1 MPRVPCTYLHVSAP
15 ALHGGGP
22 VFELGILAVGA
33 LLVRDRLAQ
42 VGAHRSVTPCAFSC
56 LVSAVA
62 PAAKMSPA
70 ELTAERRSCLPR
82 QPLRWVVAR
91 WNSHARLSLPF
102 RIQRNLTPSV
112 ACHTSAACGRRA
124 LFVVDEV
131 RIPSRRYS
139 TAASTVKS
147 FGRAVSHESRPIF
160 QSDTIAVQFGDESEI
175 AHRVSV
181 HLVRN
186 DLIGVNDE
194 LFPRLPPME
203 MDEFVPT
210 QRLAPT

>member
-1 MPRVPCTYLHVSAP
+1 MRGQPGVLIREGSGGRRIGARAKRTRMTTFRARGCRPVPRVPCTYLHVSAP

-102 RIQRNLTPSV
+102 RLQRNLTPSV
-112 ACHTSAACGRRA
+112 
-124 LFVVDEV
+124 
-131 RIPSRRYS
+131 
-139 TAASTVKS
+139 
-147 FGRAVSHESRPIF
+147 SHERRVWAPRVVCRRRSADPKQEIF
-160 QSDTIAVQFGDESEI
+160 DC
-175 AHRVSV
+175 RVNS
-181 HLVRN
+181 
-186 DLIGVNDE
+186 
-194 LFPRLPPME
+194 
-203 MDEFVPT
+203 
-210 QRLAPT
+210 

>member
-1 MPRVPCTYLHVSAP
+1 MTTFRARGCRPVPRVPCTYLHVSAP

-91 WNSHARLSLPF
+91 WNSHSRLSLPF
-102 RIQRNLTPSV
+102 QIQRNLTPSV

-147 FGRAVSHESRPIF
+147 FGRAVSHESRP
-160 QSDTIAVQFGDESEI
+160 DL
-175 AHRVSV
+175 SV
-181 HLVRN
+181 RQDSSTVWR
-186 DLIGVNDE
+186 
-194 LFPRLPPME
+194 
-203 MDEFVPT
+203 
-210 QRLAPT
+210 

>member
-1 MPRVPCTYLHVSAP
+1 MEGSGGRRIGARAKRTRMTTFRARGCRPVPRVPCTYLHVSAP

-91 WNSHARLSLPF
+91 WNSHSRLSLPF
-102 RIQRNLTPSV
+102 QIQRNLTPSV
-112 ACHTSAACGRRA
+112 ACHTSAACGRRT

-131 RIPSRRYS
+131 RIPSWRYS

-147 FGRAVSHESRPIF
+147 FGRAVSHESRP
-160 QSDTIAVQFGDESEI
+160 DL
-175 AHRVSV
+175 SV
-181 HLVRN
+181 RQDSSTVWR
-186 DLIGVNDE
+186 
-194 LFPRLPPME
+194 
-203 MDEFVPT
+203 
-210 QRLAPT
+210 

>member
-1 MPRVPCTYLHVSAP
+1 MTTFRARGCRPVPRVPCTYLHVSAP

-82 QPLRWVVAR
+82 QPLGGTREVELALASLSPLPITAEPNPECRV
-91 WNSHARLSLPF
+91 SHERRVWA
-102 RIQRNLTPSV
+102 
-112 ACHTSAACGRRA
+112 RA

-131 RIPSRRYS
+131 RIPSWRYS

-147 FGRAVSHESRPIF
+147 FGRAMSHESRP
-160 QSDTIAVQFGDESEI
+160 DL
-175 AHRVSV
+175 SV
-181 HLVRN
+181 RQDSSTVWR
-186 DLIGVNDE
+186 
-194 LFPRLPPME
+194 
-203 MDEFVPT
+203 
-210 QRLAPT
+210 